1 MSAASG
7 VRGPGTAAPKRPAKV
22 SSGSAVR
29 LTLLLAVALA
39 LIGVAGGEAMGLL
52 QRAMRV
58 PSADDTAQLVCTA
71 YQSQNYDIL
80 LNVIDPTP
88 VPPAQTGPFDA
99 AARSS
104 LANTLKSLDA
114 GSGEVTSCAY
124 QEPLPQS
131 GSALRYIL
139 TMRRTRVTVD
149 ITMPI
154 TLLRQPD
161 GSWKVSRGSD
171 FTGIPG
177 HPSG

>member
-7 VRGPGTAAPKRPAKV
+7 VKGTGTAAPKRPAKI
-22 SSGSAVR
+22 SGGAAFR
-29 LTLLLAVALA
+29 LPLLLAVALA
-39 LIGVAGGEAMGLL
+39 LMGVAGGQALSLL

-58 PSADDTAQLVCTA
+58 PTADDTAQLVCTA

-88 VPPAQTGPFDA
+88 VPPTQTGPFDA
-99 AARSS
+99 TARTS

-177 HPSG
+177 HPAG